1 MNEIKKCSISGIAF
15 VFEKVAYNRLSVY
28 IDSLKRV
35 YKDNPESDEIIADI
49 EARIA
54 ELILSAQSDQT
65 QTVCLP
71 LVENIIAQLGSAE
84 DITGDEETVPPT
96 TDTRIARRLYRDMEN
111 SKLGGVCS
119 GLGKYLNIDP
129 VLIRLAIFSPLI
141 LIPISNISHYIYWL
155 NPLGT
160 NIFWVLIATYVIMW
174 FVVPQAVSARQKLE
188 MEGEAVTAKAIA
200 DRQKDAT
207 DEQRAKS
214 TLATFIGS
222 LGKIAIVCLKA
233 FVAIVVFVMIFFCI
247 GLIAAFIAMATGI
260 GTTLIQAGNLGTLAD
275 VITTFGTGLPL
286 FAVCVVLVPTMVI
299 IYLLASLVLGSKPR
313 GWVLLCSFIVWIL
326 FIIGIFTTAHN
337 VVINMHEDEIER
349 ILKHDWDDARIAE
362 PLDSL
367 EYNRLLNDPNAE
379 SID

>member
-28 IDSLKRV
+28 IDSLKRA

-84 DITGDEETVPPT
+84 DITGDEDTVPT

-233 FVAIVVFVMIFFCI
+233 FVAIAIFVMIFFCI

-313 GWVLLCSFIVWIL
+313 GWVLLCSLIVWIL

>member
-28 IDSLKRV
+28 IDSLKRA

-84 DITGDEETVPPT
+84 DITGDEDTVPT

-233 FVAIVVFVMIFFCI
+233 FVAIAIFVMIFFCI
-247 GLIAAFIAMATGI
+247 GLIAAFIAMVTGI

-313 GWVLLCSFIVWIL
+313 GWVLLCSLIVWIL

>member
-28 IDSLKRV
+28 IDSLKRA

-84 DITGDEETVPPT
+84 DITGDEDTVPT

-313 GWVLLCSFIVWIL
+313 GWVLLCSLIVWIL

>member
-28 IDSLKRV
+28 IDSLKRA

-84 DITGDEETVPPT
+84 DITGDKDRVPT

-313 GWVLLCSFIVWIL
+313 GWVLLCSLIVWIL

>member
-28 IDSLKRV
+28 IDSLKRA

-84 DITGDEETVPPT
+84 DITGDEDTVPT

-233 FVAIVVFVMIFFCI
+233 FVAIAIFVMIFFCI
-247 GLIAAFIAMATGI
+247 GLIAAFIAMVTGI

-313 GWVLLCSFIVWIL
+313 GWVLLCSFIIWIL

>member
-28 IDSLKRV
+28 IDSLKRA

-84 DITGDEETVPPT
+84 DITGDEDRVPT

-233 FVAIVVFVMIFFCI
+233 FVAIAIFVMTFFCI

-313 GWVLLCSFIVWIL
+313 GWVLLCSLIVWIL

>member
-28 IDSLKRV
+28 IDSLKRA

-84 DITGDEETVPPT
+84 DITGDEDTVPT

-233 FVAIVVFVMIFFCI
+233 FVAIAIFVMIFFCI

-299 IYLLASLVLGSKPR
+299 IYLLTSLVLGSKPR
-313 GWVLLCSFIVWIL
+313 GWVLLCSLIVWIL

>member
-28 IDSLKRV
+28 IDSLKRA

-84 DITGDEETVPPT
+84 DITGDEDTVPT

-233 FVAIVVFVMIFFCI
+233 FVAIAIFVMIFFCI
-247 GLIAAFIAMATGI
+247 GLIAAFIAMVTGI

-367 EYNRLLNDPNAE
+367 EYNLLLNDPNAE

>member
-1 MNEIKKCSISGIAF
+1 MNEIKKCSISGVAF
-15 VFEKVAYNRLSVY
+15 VFEKVAYNRLSEY
-28 IDSLKRV
+28 IASLKRA
-35 YKDNPESDEIIADI
+35 YKDNSESDEIIADI

-54 ELILSAQSDQT
+54 ELILSTISDQK

-84 DITGDEETVPPT
+84 DITGKEDTIPA

-119 GLGKYLNIDP
+119 GLGKYFNIDP
-129 VLIRLAIFSPLI
+129 VLIRLAIFSPLV
-141 LIPISNISHYIYWL
+141 LIPISNISHYIHWL
-155 NPLGT
+155 DPVGR
-160 NIFWVLIATYVIMW
+160 NIFWVLIVAYIIMW
-174 FVVPQAVSARQKLE
+174 LVVPKAVSARQKLE

-200 DRQKDAT
+200 DRQKSAT
-207 DEQRAKS
+207 DEERAKS

-222 LGKIAIVCLKA
+222 LGKIAIIGLKA
-233 FVAIVVFVMIFFCI
+233 FVAIVIFVMIFFCM
-247 GLIAAFIAMATGI
+247 GLIAAFLAMATGI

-286 FAVCVVLVPTMVI
+286 FAVCVVLVPIMVI
-299 IYLLASLVLGSKPR
+299 IYLLASLVIGSKPR
-313 GWVLLCSFIVWIL
+313 GWVLLCSLIIWIL
-326 FIIGIFTTAHN
+326 FIIGIFTAAHD

-349 ILKHDWDDARIAE
+349 ILKHDWDDARIDA

-367 EYNRLLNDPNAE
+367 EYNRLLNDPNAQ

>member
-28 IDSLKRV
+28 IDSLKRA

-84 DITGDEETVPPT
+84 DITGDEDTVPT

-188 MEGEAVTAKAIA
+188 MEGEVVTAKAIA

-233 FVAIVVFVMIFFCI
+233 FVAIAIFVMIFFCI

-313 GWVLLCSFIVWIL
+313 GWVLLCSLIVWIL

>member
-28 IDSLKRV
+28 IDSLKRA

-84 DITGDEETVPPT
+84 DITGDEDTVPT

-233 FVAIVVFVMIFFCI
+233 FVAIAIFVMIFFCI
-247 GLIAAFIAMATGI
+247 GLIAAFIAMVTGI

>member
-1 MNEIKKCSISGIAF
+1 MNEIKKCSISGVAF
-15 VFEKVAYNRLSVY
+15 VFEKVAYNRLSEY
-28 IDSLKRV
+28 IDSLKRA
-35 YKDNPESDEIIADI
+35 YKDNSESEEIIADI

-54 ELILSAQSDQT
+54 ELILSTISDQK

-71 LVENIIAQLGSAE
+71 LIENIIAQLGSAE
-84 DITGDEETVPPT
+84 DITGKEDTIPA

-119 GLGKYLNIDP
+119 GLGKYFNIDP

-141 LIPISNISHYIYWL
+141 LIPISNISHYIHWL
-155 NPLGT
+155 DPVGR
-160 NIFWVLIATYVIMW
+160 NIFWVLIVAYIIMW
-174 FVVPQAVSARQKLE
+174 LVVPKAVSARQKLE

-200 DRQKDAT
+200 DRQKSAT
-207 DEQRAKS
+207 DEERAKS

-222 LGKIAIVCLKA
+222 LGKIAIIGLKA
-233 FVAIVVFVMIFFCI
+233 FVAIVIFVMIFFCM
-247 GLIAAFIAMATGI
+247 GLIAAFLAMATGI
-260 GTTLIQAGNLGTLAD
+260 GTTLIEAGNLGTLAD

-286 FAVCVVLVPTMVI
+286 FAVCVVLVPIMVI
-299 IYLLASLVLGSKPR
+299 IYLLASLVIGSKPR
-313 GWVLLCSFIVWIL
+313 GWVLLCSLIIWIL
-326 FIIGIFTTAHN
+326 FIIGIFTVAHD

-349 ILKHDWDDARIAE
+349 ILKHDWDDARIDA

-367 EYNRLLNDPNAE
+367 EYNRLLNDPNAQ

>member
-28 IDSLKRV
+28 IDSLKRA

-84 DITGDEETVPPT
+84 DITGDEDTVPT

-160 NIFWVLIATYVIMW
+160 NIFWVFIATYVIMW

-233 FVAIVVFVMIFFCI
+233 FVAIAIFVMIFFCI

-313 GWVLLCSFIVWIL
+313 GWVLLCSLIVWIL